1 MAKKAKVSVRGYFK
15 DLMGW
20 FGLMKARQAW
30 IDAGDPNIDTTD
42 NAAKLAK
49 ELHADAV
56 NAKIIKIKDET
67 PSTKTFT
74 FKALEGST
82 MPYFNAGQH
91 ISVKFCIDGKWV
103 TRPSPCPPAP
113 ETPTRV
119 FWRLPSAKCPAVM

>member
-49 ELHADAV
+49 ELIGD
-56 NAKIIKIKDET
+56 DPELSGW
-67 PSTKTFT
+67 P
-74 FKALEGST
+74 ALREKVDRIRYEGSR
-82 MPYFNAGQH
+82 MEN
-91 ISVKFCIDGKWV
+91 
-103 TRPSPCPPAP
+103 
-113 ETPTRV
+113 
-119 FWRLPSAKCPAVM
+119 

>member
-56 NAKIIKIKDET
+56 NAKIIKIKDIKQKIILNHMLE
-67 PSTKTFT
+67 
-74 FKALEGST
+74 ALNL
-82 MPYFNAGQH
+82 MQLPKPQ
-91 ISVKFCIDGKWV
+91 V
-103 TRPSPCPPAP
+103 
-113 ETPTRV
+113 
-119 FWRLPSAKCPAVM
+119 RL